1 MSREYVKITIKLR
14 PDDPLLDFL
23 SKKAVNGEPL
33 GKVVKRELK
42 RIMFMDRYANDNKS
56 VASALRL
63 AYRRARELGV
73 LSV

>member
-1 MSREYVKITIKLR
+1 MRIEIWLR

-23 SKKAVNGEPL
+23 KNKSLNGEPL

-73 LSV
+73 IAP